1 MRENDEA
8 LEMQQRE
15 SLRCFAEDVYNRICS
30 QLDGACAELC
40 DNDGSFYEIKFET
53 VDSISLMLM
62 GSDTNNGDCFEV
74 FVFLDGSAEYIGF
87 SDRAPLEDFKA
98 DFISLVCGLSGRQVM
113 IKEVIKSHKSRGI
126 GYYYLSDNSEWVLI
140 KSVTKQKGF
149 GAFLLLWKDSET
161 EKIYDLRFK

>member
-8 LEMQQRE
+8 LGMQQRE

-30 QLDGACAELC
+30 QLGGACAKLC
-40 DNDGSFYEIKFET
+40 DNDGSFFEIKFET
-53 VDSISLMLM
+53 VDSASVMLM

-98 DFISLVCGLSGRQVM
+98 DFISLVCGLLGRQVM